1 MGGGLLPFLQATLKP
16 GIDTILDILHFRE
29 SLQDADLVFTGE
41 GKLDAQTAMGK
52 ALGGVLKTA
61 REQHVPVIALGGG
74 VESSAQLNKM
84 GFTAVLP
91 IQPTPVSLDKAMQK
105 EFTLNNIE
113 RTVTQIIR
121 IIQHFNP
128 ESNY

>member
-1 MGGGLLPFLQATLKP
+1 
-16 GIDTILDILHFRE
+16 
-29 SLQDADLVFTGE
+29 
-41 GKLDAQTAMGK
+41 
-52 ALGGVLKTA
+52 
-61 REQHVPVIALGGG
+61 
-74 VESSAQLNKM
+74 M